1 MDERWT
7 VIRSFPWEP
16 IRSSGTQSDV
26 CPVAGSGGR
35 NSIQEFTAANPYNP
49 SPEKTVGVRF
59 SESTHAERPPSVR
72 RHRRL
77 FLPELSRVT
86 AHALPGTDGCE
97 ETRTIDMSLW
107 HYRMTDFG
115 PGVTPIGSHPVT
127 VVCCRFQNA
136 RQPFRC
142 DSALRHHP
150 VSINGRPL
158 PCRTTARIPRRLPSP
173 GSSASTQA
181 TLPFYGVCGTTA
193 AGSSYRSMR

>member
-1 MDERWT
+1 MSAVQIPKATSQTCGVCLRAQTPRKAMNPGKVGERWT
-7 VIRSFPWEP
+7 ATRSFSWEP

-26 CPVAGSGGR
+26 CPVAGGGGR

-86 AHALPGTDGCE
+86 AHALPRTDGCE

-107 HYRMTDFG
+107 HYRMTDFR
-115 PGVTPIGSHPVT
+115 PRYGSQRKP
-127 VVCCRFQNA
+127 
-136 RQPFRC
+136 PC
-142 DSALRHHP
+142 DRRLLSISKCPSAL
-150 VSINGRPL
+150 SL
-158 PCRTTARIPRRLPSP
+158 
-173 GSSASTQA
+173 
-181 TLPFYGVCGTTA
+181 
-193 AGSSYRSMR
+193 